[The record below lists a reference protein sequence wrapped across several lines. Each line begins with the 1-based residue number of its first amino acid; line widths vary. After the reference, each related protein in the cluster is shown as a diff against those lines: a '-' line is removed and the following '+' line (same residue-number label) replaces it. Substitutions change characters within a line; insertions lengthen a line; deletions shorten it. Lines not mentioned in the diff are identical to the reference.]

1 MDRWQLKVHPC
12 SLRAPDEKWVP
23 PFCTGGGGLPCGAP
37 APTAPAQGLRSQP
50 RGSEPAVPS
59 PVPPRSQEEAPSSL
73 LAEGTSGTAQTG
85 GGRRSLRFLQ
95 PGRRWLPA
103 LQRLPG
109 GEAAPLPPTP
119 CSPLLPTAPRC
130 SCSQECRAKDAKSRG
145 VTAAGKASARRT
157 PVPGSRVGE
166 AERQL
171 PCRSPAEAAGS
182 LPLPAAFSHG
192 EGCGFRLFP
201 LQILNG
207 TSGGRG
213 NACRC
218 LETAPRVTGPGAGG
232 RPEGLLPETSDRG
245 ARGHPPARDTHPP
258 SREHFPAWRRG
269 SQMTGSPLSPGSR
282 HSPGRGRA
290 PARRQRVAGG
300 SAECGRCGRQGRVQL
315 HCGGPTPSCLPSG
328 THSCQ
333 GEQGPRPP
341 LLQGRAAFVPVLSQI
356 PRNGHPRAPFS
367 VPKDPTEPLG
377 H

>member
-1 MDRWQLKVHPC
+1 MRGPCPHSPSAGPEVPATWLGASGALPGPAEKPGRGAQL
-12 SLRAPDEKWVP
+12 AA
-23 PFCTGGGGLPCGAP
+23 GGGHVGNGTNGRRP
-37 APTAPAQGLRSQP
+37 Q
-50 RGSEPAVPS
+50 EPAVSAAGAAVASCPAT
-59 PVPPRSQEEAPSSL
+59 PAGRGGCAPPPHPLLPAAPHCSSL
-73 LAEGTSGTAQTG
+73 L
-85 GGRRSLRFLQ
+85 LQ
-95 PGRRWLPA
+95 PGMQSKGRKE
-103 LQRLPG
+103 QRSHRGWKSECQADGHL
-109 GEAAPLPPTP
+109 
-119 CSPLLPTAPRC
+119 
-130 SCSQECRAKDAKSRG
+130 SQG
-145 VTAAGKASARRT
+145 AG
-157 PVPGSRVGE
+157 VGE

>member
-1 MDRWQLKVHPC
+1 MAWSQRCPPRSRREARKRRPARCWRRARRERHKRAAAAGACGFC
-12 SLRAPDEKWVP
+12 SR
-23 PFCTGGGGLPCGAP
+23 GGGGFLPCNACREGRLRPSPPPP
-37 APTAPAQGLRSQP
+37 APR
-50 RGSEPAVPS
+50 
-59 PVPPRSQEEAPSSL
+59 
-73 LAEGTSGTAQTG
+73 
-85 GGRRSLRFLQ
+85 
-95 PGRRWLPA
+95 
-103 LQRLPG
+103 
-109 GEAAPLPPTP
+109 
-119 CSPLLPTAPRC
+119 CSPLLLAAP
-130 SCSQECRAKDAKSRG
+130 
-145 VTAAGKASARRT
+145 AARNAEQRT
-157 PVPGSRVGE
+157 QGAEESPRLEKRVPGGHLSQGAGVGE

-333 GEQGPRPP
+333 ESRDRGHHFFKVVQPS
-341 LLQGRAAFVPVLSQI
+341 SQY
-356 PRNGHPRAPFS
+356 
-367 VPKDPTEPLG
+367 
-377 H
+377 

>member
-1 MDRWQLKVHPC
+1 MARSQRCPPRSRREARKRRPARCWRRARRERHKRAAAAGACGFC
-12 SLRAPDEKWVP
+12 SR
-23 PFCTGGGGLPCGAP
+23 GGGGFLPCNACREGRLRPSPPPP
-37 APTAPAQGLRSQP
+37 APR
-50 RGSEPAVPS
+50 
-59 PVPPRSQEEAPSSL
+59 
-73 LAEGTSGTAQTG
+73 
-85 GGRRSLRFLQ
+85 
-95 PGRRWLPA
+95 
-103 LQRLPG
+103 
-109 GEAAPLPPTP
+109 
-119 CSPLLPTAPRC
+119 CSPLLLAAPAARNAEQRTQGAEE
-130 SCSQECRAKDAKSRG
+130 SPRLEKRMPGGHLSQG
-145 VTAAGKASARRT
+145 AG
-157 PVPGSRVGE
+157 VGE

-333 GEQGPRPP
+333 ESRDRGHHFFKVVQPS
-341 LLQGRAAFVPVLSQI
+341 SQY
-356 PRNGHPRAPFS
+356 
-367 VPKDPTEPLG
+367 
-377 H
+377 